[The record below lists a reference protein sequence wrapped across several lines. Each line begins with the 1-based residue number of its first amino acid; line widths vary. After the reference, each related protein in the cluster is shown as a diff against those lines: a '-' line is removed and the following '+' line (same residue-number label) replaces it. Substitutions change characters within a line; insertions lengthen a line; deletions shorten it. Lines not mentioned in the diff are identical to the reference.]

1 MIAGGQATGLVE
13 EANIRMAGGSGRLR
27 TAIFAANELFF
38 GRASDRAGGL
48 QEGMART
55 GAGGTAAMA
64 IEISGPG
71 MLCWLYG
78 IL

>member
-1 MIAGGQATGLVE
+1 
-13 EANIRMAGGSGRLR
+13 MAGGSGRLR
-27 TAIFAANELFF
+27 TAIFAAMSFF
-38 GRASDRAGGL
+38 GKGKRWAGGL
-48 QEGMART
+48 QERMART